1 MKIKLHLKVN
11 VPGVVPPTIK
21 IPSHQLLK
29 WRYVKKIQMLPV
41 FPLKKLKENVCM
53 CIVFYNGRLPDIDE

>member
-21 IPSHQLLK
+21 KPSHQLLK
-29 WRYVKKIQMLPV
+29 WRYVKKNPDASCV
-41 FPLKKLKENVCM
+41 SFKETEGECLHVYY
-53 CIVFYNGRLPDIDE
+53 VL